1 MTLIL
6 FNPCANNNDISAAL
20 EGARA
25 AMAGPDT
32 VEKDLTKVDA
42 CAEICALTAQD
53 RVLICGGDGTIM
65 RLANA
70 LEGKSFEVPV
80 YFWKSG
86 TGNDF
91 LRDIG
96 KNEVREPILLDPYL
110 EKLPRVQVKGATYR
124 YINGVGFGLDGTVT
138 EVTDKLKE
146 QGVQKID
153 YTKESIKLV
162 LGGFKC
168 PSGTVTVDGVSK
180 HYKKIWLA
188 SAMYGQYYGGG
199 MRVAPEQVRGG
210 DTLTCCVWH
219 TTGRLITLMHFPKIF
234 EGKHVKYKKSVDV
247 FTGKKITV
255 EFDKPTALQIDG
267 ETVSGVTT
275 YTAWID

>member
-6 FNPCANNNDISAAL
+6 FNPYANNRDIQAAL
-20 EGARA
+20 EGVRA
-25 AMAGPDT
+25 YAAGPDT
-32 VEKDLTKVDA
+32 VEKDLTQVDV
-42 CAEICALTAQD
+42 CAEICALSQSD
-53 RVLICGGDGTIM
+53 RVIICGGDGTIM
-65 RLANA
+65 RLANS
-70 LEGKSFEVPV
+70 LDGKSFAVPV

-91 LRDIG
+91 LRDLG
-96 KNEVREPILLDPYL
+96 WDKENEPVLLNPYL
-110 EKLPRVQVKGATYR
+110 AKLPRVAVNGKTYR

-138 EVTDKLKE
+138 EVTDALKE

-162 LGGFKC
+162 LYKFKC

-188 SAMYGQYYGGG
+188 SAMYGKYYGGG
-199 MRVAPEQVRGG
+199 MRVAPDQVRGG
-210 DTLTCCVWH
+210 DSLTCCVWH
-219 TTGRLITLMHFPKIF
+219 TTGRLLTLMHFPKIF
-234 EGKHVKYKKSVDV
+234 EGKHVQYKKSVDV
-247 FTGKKITV
+247 FSGKQITV
-255 EFDKPTALQIDG
+255 EFDKPCALQIDG

>member
-6 FNPCANNNDISAAL
+6 YNPCANNNDINAAL
-20 EGARA
+20 EGAKA
-25 AMAGPDT
+25 YANGPDT
-32 VEKDLTKVDA
+32 VAKDLTAVDVRE
-42 CAEICALTAQD
+42 EICALGEQD

-70 LEGKSFEVPV
+70 LDGAAYKSSI
-80 YFWKSG
+80 YLWKSG

-96 KNEVREPILLDPYL
+96 KNESNEPVLLNPYIQN
-110 EKLPRVQVKGATYR
+110 LPYVEVKGKVYR
-124 YINGVGFGLDGTVT
+124 YINGIGFGLDGMVC

-146 QGVQKID
+146 KGVKKIN
-153 YTKESIKLV
+153 YTMESIKLL

-168 PSGTVTVDGVSK
+168 PSGKVTVDGVTKS
-180 HYKKIWLA
+180 YKKIWLA
-188 SAMYGQYYGGG
+188 SAMHGKYYGGG
-199 MRVAPEQVRGG
+199 MRVAPDQERGG
-210 DTLTCCVWH
+210 GFLTCCVWH
-219 TTGRLITLMHFPKIF
+219 TSGKLATLMHFPKIF
-234 EGKHVKYKKSVDV
+234 TGEHVQYKKSIDV
-247 FTGKKITV
+247 LTGKRITV
-255 EFDKPTALQIDG
+255 EFDTPTALQIDG

>member
-6 FNPCANNNDISAAL
+6 YNPQANNRDITAAL
-20 EGARA
+20 DG
-25 AMAGPDT
+25 AMAYAAAPDT
-32 VEKDLTKVDA
+32 VAKDLTAVNVRD
-42 CAEICALTAQD
+42 EICALSADD

-70 LEGKSFEVPV
+70 LDGAQYQASI
-80 YFWKSG
+80 YLWKSG

-91 LRDIG
+91 LRDLG
-96 KNEVREPILLDPYL
+96 MNEQNEPVLLNPYL
-110 EKLPRVQVKGATYR
+110 TGLPKVKIDGKTYL
-124 YINGVGFGLDGTVT
+124 YINGIGFGLDGTVC
-138 EVTDKLKE
+138 EVTDALKA
-146 QGVQKID
+146 QGVKKID
-153 YTKESIKLV
+153 YTKESIKLL

-168 PSGTVTVDGVSK
+168 PSGTVTVDGESK

-210 DTLTCCVWH
+210 NSLTCCVWH
-219 TTGRLITLMHFPKIF
+219 STGKLATLMHFPKIF
-234 EGKHVKYKKSVDV
+234 KGEHVKYKKSIDM
-247 FTGKKITV
+247 FTGRKITV

-267 ETVSGVTT
+267 ETFSGVTS

>member
-6 FNPCANNNDISAAL
+6 FNPCANNFNITAAL
-20 EGARA
+20 EGVRA
-25 AMAGPDT
+25 YAAGADT
-32 VEKDLTKVDA
+32 VEKDLTQVDVR
-42 CAEICALTAQD
+42 AELCSLGEQD
-53 RVLICGGDGTIM
+53 RVLLLGGDGTIM

-70 LEGKSFEVPV
+70 LEGAAYTVPV
-80 YFWKSG
+80 YLWKSG

-91 LRDIG
+91 LRDLG
-96 KNEVREPILLDPYL
+96 KNEDAEPVLLNPYL
-110 EKLPRVQVKGATYR
+110 QNLPHVEIKGQTYR
-124 YINGVGFGLDGTVT
+124 YINGIGFGLDGTVC
-138 EVTDKLKE
+138 EVTDALKA
-146 QGVQKID
+146 QGVKKID

-188 SAMYGQYYGGG
+188 SAMHGQYYGGG
-199 MRVAPEQVRGG
+199 MRVAPEQKRGG
-210 DTLTCCVWH
+210 GLLTCCVWH
-219 TTGRLITLMHFPKIF
+219 TTGRLATLMHFPKIF
-234 EGKHVKYKKSVDV
+234 EGKHVQYKKSIDI

-255 EFDKPTALQIDG
+255 EFDRPTALQIDG

-275 YTAWID
+275 YTAWVD